1 MDQEEHDKLEQQLYP
16 DQSITWE
23 YEDEF
28 PATKV
33 LVDVAAG
40 NRTNK
45 MMNVLHLP
53 HDTPEKWMES
63 VKELVIDVAKTVA
76 GESESTSVEM
86 QTGQQHIADWLNNN
100 ASQQQL
106 LFFACNHLYS
116 MSIQMAEKRLQ
127 QKNPLAHLLSQLGG
141 Q

>member
-1 MDQEEHDKLEQQLYP
+1 MTQEEHDKLEQQLYP
-16 DQSITWE
+16 DQSITWD

-53 HDTPEKWMES
+53 DGTYDKWMGG
-63 VKELVIDVAKTVA
+63 VKDLVIDVAKTMA
-76 GESESTSVEM
+76 GEHEDTTVEM
-86 QTGQQHIADWLNNN
+86 QTGQQHIADWLNNH

-106 LFFACNHLYS
+106 LCFASNHLYS
-116 MSIQMAEKRLQ
+116 IAMQMAEKRL
-127 QKNPLAHLLSQLGG
+127 NPLSGILGQILG
-141 Q
+141 KNG